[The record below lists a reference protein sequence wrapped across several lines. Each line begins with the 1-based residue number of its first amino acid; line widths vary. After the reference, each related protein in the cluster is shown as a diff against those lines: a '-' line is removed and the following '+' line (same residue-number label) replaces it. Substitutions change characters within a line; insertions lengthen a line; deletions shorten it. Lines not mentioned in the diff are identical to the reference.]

1 METPVEDFVPR
12 KIVSSRGARVTVR
25 VVCPE
30 DEEGFH
36 AAFLRLSSE
45 SRYTRFMSVVRDLS
59 DATLHQATHPDAA
72 REFALV
78 AVAAAGEGEQIVAGG
93 RFVAI
98 PKTADCEFA
107 VTVVDDWQGHG
118 LGRALLTA
126 LKDAA
131 AVRGYGRMEGY
142 VLSTNLAMR
151 KLGARLGF
159 ADGPMPGD
167 ATTRLLA
174 VVLREDDGRASGD

>member
-1 METPVEDFVPR
+1 MDAAVEHFAPR
-12 KIVSSRGARVTVR
+12 EILSSRGARITVR
-25 VVCPE
+25 VVRPE
-30 DEEGFH
+30 DEAGFH
-36 AAFLRLSSE
+36 DAFLRLSSE

-59 DATLHQATHPDAA
+59 EATLHQATHPDGA

-78 AVAAAGEGEQIVAGG
+78 AVAGEQIVAGG

-98 PKTADCEFA
+98 PETTDCEFA

-131 AVRGYGRMEGY
+131 TSRGYGRMEGY

-167 ATTRLLA
+167 ATTRLLVA
-174 VVLREDDGRASGD
+174 SLQEGNGRAAGG

>member
-1 METPVEDFVPR
+1 MVNSLEDFAPR
-12 KIVSSRGARVTVR
+12 EIVSSRGARITVR
-25 VVCPE
+25 EVRAE
-30 DEEGFH
+30 DEAGFH

-59 DATLHQATHPDAA
+59 EATLHQATHPDAA
-72 REFALV
+72 SEFALV
-78 AVAAAGEGEQIVAGG
+78 AVAGEQIVAGG
-93 RFVAI
+93 RFVAV

-126 LKDAA
+126 LKEAA
-131 AVRGYGRMEGY
+131 AARGYGRMEGY

-159 ADGPMPGD
+159 TDGPMPGD
-167 ATTRLLA
+167 ATTRLLV
-174 VVLREDDGRASGD
+174 VVLQEGDGRAASG